1 VFVRGKNKF
10 MKSLSVKLLV
20 IICLACG
27 SVFAQTN
34 DALAKQAYA
43 ALQEDKFEDAIM
55 LCEKILQADPVNA
68 LAAYTCG
75 FANFQLKRFL
85 LAEKYLVA
93 VEAVKKDDVYI
104 YALLGSAYFRNR
116 AKDKSLADF
125 NTSLEYL
132 AKAIK
137 LDPKFPSSY
146 EFRADAYWVF
156 YGESGLK
163 ANPQLKEALYSD
175 LRKLILLNPKDEQIL
190 YFYAVRSYQLGDS
203 AQALP
208 VFAKFVDSPN
218 VNLEYAGNVCKNIR
232 NYVNRASELPSGE
245 DNPSARENPK
255 LWNDAISFAKSC
267 KNAHA
272 RLETDETIKK
282 QKVSE
287 FRAET
292 IFYRIRRGEKNKAD
306 YLASPEYL
314 ADLTE
319 AIDAGEI
326 DYYNNRIEVYTFLKQ
341 FAKADADTKSKESA
355 QEARRINDVNIRIER
370 LITEEKNKKQEE
382 DDFDKKSSESNGTL
396 KSENFAKL
404 LSMKKSRLILIDKI
418 LGFTISEKYREAFS
432 TKRTKLAEVIDG
444 GEKTIKANEKLDAY
458 NYKMSQSRNVEC
470 IDCDAIGA
478 SRANRKKVAYQESAV
493 GFLNEAIGIL
503 NTITPKPTSWINEL
517 FEARRLREEEIRK
530 MRATFLNDF

>member
-1 VFVRGKNKF
+1 
-10 MKSLSVKLLV
+10 MKTLSIKLFV

-43 ALQEDKFEDAIM
+43 ALQEDKFEEAIM
-55 LCEKILQADPVNA
+55 LCEKTLQADPVNA

-75 FANFQLKRFL
+75 FANFHLKRFP
-85 LAEKYLVA
+85 LAEKYLVV
-93 VEAVKKDDVYI
+93 VEAIKKDDVYI

-146 EFRADAYWVF
+146 QFRADAYWVF

-190 YFYAVRSYQLGDS
+190 YFYAIRSTQLGDS
-203 AQALP
+203 GQALP

-218 VNLEYAGNVCKNIR
+218 VNLEYVGNVCKNIR
-232 NYVNRASELPSGE
+232 HYVNRSSELPSGE
-245 DNPSARENPK
+245 DNPAARDNPK

-267 KNAHA
+267 KNAYA
-272 RLETDETIKK
+272 RLETDEAIKK

-292 IFYRIRRGEKNKAD
+292 IVYRIRRGGKNIAD

-326 DYYNNRIEVYTFLKQ
+326 DYYNNRIEVYTFQKQ
-341 FAKADADTKSKESA
+341 FAKADADKKSKEIA

-370 LITEEKNKKQEE
+370 LIAEEKNKKQAE
-382 DDFDKKSSESNGTL
+382 DDFNKNSSESDGTL

-444 GEKTIKANEKLDAY
+444 GEKTIKADEKIEDY
-458 NYKMSQSRNVEC
+458 NQQMSKSRNVEC

-478 SRANRKKVAYQESAV
+478 SRANRKKVEFQESGV
-493 GFLNEAIGIL
+493 GFLREARNIL
-503 NTITPKPTSWINEL
+503 LTITPKPTSRFEKLSEL
-517 FEARRLREEEIRK
+517 IRQREDEIRK
-530 MRATFLNDF
+530 TRATFLNDF